1 MNNIY
6 FFKSPKK
13 LGNRAGE
20 RDTLYVKN
28 NNNTS
33 IQNNQNNFN
42 IFPDNFTISD
52 EELQYIIENHDQ
64 YDNYNLL
71 EQILSVFRKNQFFF
85 CFLFMLEMSLCFL
98 LLMITWRRKE
108 YSILIMQNLYKD
120 INITQATLLFHGIFF
135 FNLILNIILY
145 PLGFYSLLSKKIQF
159 MKYFSTLCLYT
170 SLGSI
175 FIVYLNV

>member
-1 MNNIY
+1 M
-6 FFKSPKK
+6 
-13 LGNRAGE
+13 
-20 RDTLYVKN
+20 KN
-28 NNNTS
+28 NNNF
-33 IQNNQNNFN
+33 QQQQNNFN

-64 YDNYNLL
+64 YDNVNLL

-85 CFLFMLEMSLCFL
+85 CFLFILEMTLCSL
-98 LLMITWRRKE
+98 LLMITWKRKE

-135 FNLILNIILY
+135 LNLFLNILLY
-145 PLGFYSLLSKKIQF
+145 PLGFYSLISKKIQL

-170 SLGSI
+170 ALGSI